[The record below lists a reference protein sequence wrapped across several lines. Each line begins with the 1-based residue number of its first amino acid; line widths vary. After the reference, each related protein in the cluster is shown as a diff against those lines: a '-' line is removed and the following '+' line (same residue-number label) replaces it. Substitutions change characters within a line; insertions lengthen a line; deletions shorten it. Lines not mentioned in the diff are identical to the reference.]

1 MKVTV
6 FGATGGVGGQV
17 VRQALDAG
25 HAVTAVVRDPAR
37 LEVRGHPALEV
48 VTVPGLTDPALLRPA
63 LEGRDAAISAVGPG
77 SRKQIGI
84 ASRTAPGILRALELA
99 GVRRFVAVSAMP
111 LGPIPDGERW
121 LTRRILVPLFRVV
134 LRDLI
139 TDLTAMEEAIRRS
152 ATDWTVVRPPRFVN
166 TPVTGRYRMA
176 IGGTVPRGLAISR
189 ADVAHAMLA
198 VLDNPATINQPVG
211 IAR

>member
-1 MKVTV
+1 MKLTV
-6 FGATGGVGGQV
+6 FGATGGVGGHV

-25 HAVTAVVRDPAR
+25 HTVTAVVRDPAR
-37 LEVRGHPALEV
+37 LAVSHPALEV
-48 VTVPGLTDPALLRPA
+48 VTVPGLTDPVPLRPA

-84 ASRTAPGILRALELA
+84 ASRTAPSILRALELA

-121 LTRRILVPLFRVV
+121 LTKRVFVPLFRVV

-139 TDLTAMEEAIRRS
+139 TDLTAMEGAITRS
-152 ATDWTVVRPPRFVN
+152 ATDWTVVRPPRF
-166 TPVTGRYRMA
+166 TDKPVTGRYRMA
-176 IGGTVPRGLAISR
+176 IGGTVPHGLSISR

-198 VLDNPATINQPVG
+198 VLTNPATYNQPVG